1 MTLRLSLLIDAN
13 AKAAKSELDATAAS
27 AGKLTAGVD
36 QLGKQSQQTRTQM
49 GGLQDQTQRTTQA
62 TTMSAGAV
70 GNLTAQ
76 FNDIGVMLMA
86 GQNPLQL
93 AIQQGTQITQV
104 IGPMGAAGAAR
115 ALGTAFMGLLS
126 PMNLVTLGAIAA
138 TGYVVQWLTSGS
150 DEAKSFEDAVGS
162 LSDSVDAYVTASAE
176 ARSSTDELT
185 KKFATQR
192 TEIRALLRDMA
203 ELERREAERA
213 LAAAT
218 KSASSDV
225 MKNRWLTLD
234 FSDQA
239 TTAKFFDLDTQ
250 VAGTWKRVNDLIDAF
265 QRLESA
271 PTLDSKIAAAEEL
284 RVAFRQAAEA
294 SGEITKEEDAVLRQ
308 ILNMVEEMRALKD
321 EQVRAAYASSGLSDA
336 MKGIQWALS
345 SASETNLASV
355 FTDADG
361 PAAALL
367 FKVQGIASGLAAI
380 AREQRNAAGD
390 VVGSGADSAPPI
402 GLRPGGAFAP
412 EVGRFGN
419 PYAGEGGAGPMQSPR
434 PKGNSIESYDR
445 FVAAQE
451 AAAKAAERAA
461 RAGSRGA
468 DRAHRESLQE
478 ATRLYEETRSSA
490 QKYADETARVN
501 KLHQLFPE
509 IVTKD
514 VKARALDKLKED
526 YTDLG
531 RLGQDAAGAIRNAF
545 DGIFDDPAR
554 ALKNLAGELAQL
566 VLYRQ
571 LGAWFPSMFGAQ
583 GAVPL
588 VARAEGGPI
597 YGPGTSTS
605 DSILM
610 WASNGEYMVNAAST
624 ALYRPLL
631 EAINADKSGGL
642 LRQLP
647 RRAAGGIVNSDA
659 FAVPMMMTRGRGA
672 AGAGSAAPAV
682 SVKVENYTGQPVQ
695 EERTTGPDGEEM
707 IAIVVGKQIARGK
720 YDRSNRSRYGN
731 RPDPVKR

>member
-62 TTMSAGAV
+62 TNLSAGAV
-70 GNLTAQ
+70 GNLTSQ

-104 IGPMGAAGAAR
+104 IGPMGARGALQ
-115 ALGTAFMGLLS
+115 ALGSAFMGLLT
-126 PMNLVTLGAIAA
+126 PVNLITIGSIAA
-138 TGYVVQWLTSGS
+138 GAAMLQWFTGAGTK
-150 DEAKSFEDAVGS
+150 AKSLEDAMQS
-162 LSDSVDAYVTASAE
+162 LSQHVDAYGKANKLANSSA
-176 ARSSTDELT
+176 AELT
-185 KKFATQR
+185 AEFGTQ
-192 TEIRALLRDMA
+192 TAVIRGLLEQLA
-203 ELERREAERA
+203 EVEKRSTERA
-213 LAAAT
+213 TKGMAQSIANELQINIPRFDIGDQVKLA
-218 KSASSDV
+218 D
-225 MKNRWLTLD
+225 
-234 FSDQA
+234 
-239 TTAKFFDLDTQ
+239 FFDLSIWSRQARGEINSVLTALTSLDQAKTLDEQ
-250 VAGTWKRVNDLIDAF
+250 IVAGQGLSAAF
-265 QRLESA
+265 
-271 PTLDSKIAAAEEL
+271 KK
-284 RVAFRQAAEA
+284 AAEA
-294 SGEITKEEDAVLRQ
+294 SGEISRAEDEVLERILQTTAEAMRFKRQ
-308 ILNMVEEMRALKD
+308 MEAIRVERVAREVWDTLD
-321 EQVRAAYASSGLSDA
+321 GLRAAASV
-336 MKGIQWALS
+336 
-345 SASETNLASV
+345 NLARV
-355 FTDADG
+355 FTDADSV
-361 PAAALL
+361 AATLL

-468 DRAHRESLQE
+468 ERAHREALQE
-478 ATRLYEETRSSA
+478 ATRLYEETRTSA

-672 AGAGSAAPAV
+672 AGAGAAAPAV